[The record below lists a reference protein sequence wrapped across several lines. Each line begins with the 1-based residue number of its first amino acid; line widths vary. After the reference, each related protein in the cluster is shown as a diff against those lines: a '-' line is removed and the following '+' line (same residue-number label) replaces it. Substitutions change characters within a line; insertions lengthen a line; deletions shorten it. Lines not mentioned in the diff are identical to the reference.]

1 MKFDEL
7 CLRHVHGQMKRIR
20 VLNKAVKIVRK
31 NLLVNDEIFDGDI

>member
-7 CLRHVHGQMKRIR
+7 CLRHVHGQTKRMR

-31 NLLVNDEIFDGDI
+31 NLIVRDEIVDGDI